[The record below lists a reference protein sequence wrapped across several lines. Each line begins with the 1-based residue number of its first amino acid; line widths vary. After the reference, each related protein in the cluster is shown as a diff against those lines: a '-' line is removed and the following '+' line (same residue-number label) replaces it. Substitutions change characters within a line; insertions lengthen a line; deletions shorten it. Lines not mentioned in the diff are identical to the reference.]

1 MQWRARKTRQSTNF
15 AETAQQRRRSLAQT
29 EQQLIAI
36 LERDPEDPRAYV
48 SLGTLYQRNHQREA
62 ARKVFE
68 EGCRVAQGA
77 SPHIWTALGQLERQV
92 RVGRAARPA
101 RVRGRALAGALV

>member
-1 MQWRARKTRQSTNF
+1 MRSRTNF
-15 AETAQQRRRSLAQT
+15 AETSQQRRHSLAQT

-48 SLGTLYQRNHQREA
+48 SLGTLYQRSHQFTA

-77 SPHIWTALGQLERQV
+77 SPHIWMALGQLERKV
-92 RVGRAARPA
+92 RRYIR
-101 RVRGRALAGALV
+101 LSYQSSLLVCECA